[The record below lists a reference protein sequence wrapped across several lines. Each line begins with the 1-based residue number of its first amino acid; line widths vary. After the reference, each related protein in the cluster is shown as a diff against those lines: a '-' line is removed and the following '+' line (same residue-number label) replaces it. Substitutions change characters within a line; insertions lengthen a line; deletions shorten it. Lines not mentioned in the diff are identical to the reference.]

1 MFGVRVVVYLGK
13 AQNRIAS
20 HRFGRGQKPVT
31 SCLTHLPR
39 TVCKCV
45 TRVHGGIRRSSDPRA
60 QFPLYTTLVY
70 VRAYVCIPQTCDGSM
85 ARPHADTQ
93 AHTHTYTTGG
103 CRRNTCERAHV
114 QSRMR
119 RPAFRRGRDGV
130 YASACVL
137 SAQGQIRATARFH
150 SVLSQPENYEVRQ
163 QWGGLHT
170 APVFVGV
177 VAVLRKLLWV
187 CVCVCKF

>member
-45 TRVHGGIRRSSDPRA
+45 TRVHGGIRRSSDPHA

-70 VRAYVCIPQTCDGSM
+70 VRAHVCIPQTCDGSM

-93 AHTHTYTTGG
+93 THTHKTGG
-103 CRRNTCERAHV
+103 CRRNTCERAHI

-137 SAQGQIRATARFH
+137 STRADTRDGSFSFSALTTGKLRSATTMGGTAHGPGFRW
-150 SVLSQPENYEVRQ
+150 RRRRTTK
-163 QWGGLHT
+163 T
-170 APVFVGV
+170 AVGV
-177 VAVLRKLLWV
+177 F
-187 CVCVCKF
+187 VCVCKF